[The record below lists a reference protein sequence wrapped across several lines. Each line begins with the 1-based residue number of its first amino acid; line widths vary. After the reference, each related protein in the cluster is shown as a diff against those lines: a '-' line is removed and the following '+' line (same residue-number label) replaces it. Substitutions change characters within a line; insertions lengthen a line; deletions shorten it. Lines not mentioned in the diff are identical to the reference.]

1 MTKQRLFHLVGMVYK
16 NWGWCSLVHVMSRF
30 FMTRSIR
37 TRRPKLRRRLMEIT
51 MFIAWVC
58 YGVLAYLESW
68 LIRTVYLTCF
78 VQFLLEMEVVFV
90 HLALWVDF
98 VIGYTVGREVVPICL
113 EQHCL
118 FGMEEC
124 LANQV

>member
-1 MTKQRLFHLVGMVYK
+1 MLWSVGLFG
-16 NWGWCSLVHVMSRF
+16 
-30 FMTRSIR
+30 
-37 TRRPKLRRRLMEIT
+37 E
-51 MFIAWVC
+51 
-58 YGVLAYLESW
+58 LAY
-68 LIRTVYLTCF
+68 TVCLTCCF
-78 VQFLLEMEVVFV
+78 VQFLLEMKVVFL

-98 VIGYTVGREVVPICL
+98 VIGYTVGREVVPLCL

>member
-1 MTKQRLFHLVGMVYK
+1 MLWSVDLFG
-16 NWGWCSLVHVMSRF
+16 
-30 FMTRSIR
+30 
-37 TRRPKLRRRLMEIT
+37 E
-51 MFIAWVC
+51 
-58 YGVLAYLESW
+58 LAY
-68 LIRTVYLTCF
+68 TVCLTCCF

-90 HLALWVDF
+90 HLALWIDF

-118 FGMEEC
+118 FRMEEC